1 MRLTL
6 FTALMLAAVPALAAP
21 LDAPPAFT
29 GKAVEAQPV
38 TEPAAKTPAAD
49 GYNDLAPTEEDMRRA
64 RAERRHQYSS
74 QPRNPI
80 FRPGAPKLRSSMTK
94 TTVSRRSV

>member
-38 TEPAAKTPAAD
+38 TEPAAKTPAAGD
-49 GYNDLAPTEEDMRRA
+49 YNDLAPTEEDMRRA
-64 RAERRHQYSS
+64 RPSGVTSIRAS
-74 QPRNPI
+74 PNPI

>member
-38 TEPAAKTPAAD
+38 TEPAAKAPAAD

-74 QPRNPI
+74 QPEPYI
-80 FRPGAPKLRSSMTK
+80 SPGAPRLRSSMTK